1 MSVPHISR
9 RRVLL
14 GAGAAGIAATGLAS
28 SANAARPLASPTL
41 MTGYVEVNNYS
52 VGNVAKY
59 ELAGGGNVFDIGLI
73 FAANINYD
81 GQRAYLYNN
90 PQVQA
95 QLDAA
100 DVHIRPAQAK
110 GIKIL
115 LSVLGNH
122 QGAGFANSPDRAAA
136 EAFADQLADV
146 VNGCG
151 LDGIDLDDEW
161 SNYGANGTGQPNDFS
176 FVYLLQA
183 LRERLPDKLITLYFI
198 GPTSE
203 RLSYGGVN
211 AGDLL
216 DYAWNPLLRHLGC
229 PRRARPRQ
237 AFAGACGHQ
246 HPGHLLLD
254 RRQPRLPHRLP
265 ELRRLQHLQ
274 PRRRRRER
282 LPLHR
287 HPQPV
292 RQSDRLHRLTWASVS
307 SKVGGSALPRS
318 WPPTLLGGSSRLS
331 PESRTAFGRRLRRP
345 LRGP

>member
-9 RRVLL
+9 RHMLL
-14 GAGAAGIAATGLAS
+14 GAGAAAIGATAATGLAP
-28 SANAARPLASPTL
+28 SAGAARPLASPTL

-52 VGNVAKY
+52 IGNVAKY

-81 GQRAYLYNN
+81 AVGQRAYLYNN

-122 QGAGFANSPDRAAA
+122 QGAGFANFPDRASA
-136 EAFADQLADV
+136 EAFADQLADAV
-146 VNGCG
+146 TRYG
-151 LDGIDLDDEW
+151 LDGIDFDDEW

-183 LRERLPDKLITLYFI
+183 LRSRLPDKLITLYYI
-198 GPTSE
+198 GPSSQ

-216 DYAWNPLLRHLGC
+216 DYAWNPYYGTWGVPNVPGLGK
-229 PRRARPRQ
+229 
-237 AFAGACGHQ
+237 
-246 HPGHLLLD
+246 
-254 RRQPRLPHRLP
+254 P
-265 ELRRLQHLQ
+265 ELAPAAINIQGT
-274 PRRRRRER
+274 
-282 LPLHR
+282 
-287 HPQPV
+287 
-292 RQSDRLHRLTWASVS
+292 SASTAASLASRTVS
-307 SKVGGSALPRS
+307 QGYGVFNTYNLGSADAS
-318 WPPTLLGGSSRLS
+318 AYLS
-331 PESRTAFGRRLRRP
+331 NVTRNLYGKATVYTG
-345 LRGP
+345 

>member
-9 RRVLL
+9 RHMLL
-14 GAGAAGIAATGLAS
+14 GAGAAAIGATAATGLGLGS
-28 SANAARPLASPTL
+28 SAGAARPLASPTL

-122 QGAGFANSPDRAAA
+122 QGAGFANFPDRASA
-136 EAFADQLADV
+136 EAFADQLAAAV
-146 VNGCG
+146 TRYG
-151 LDGIDLDDEW
+151 LDGIDFDDEW

-176 FVYLLQA
+176 FVYLVQA
-183 LRERLPDKLITLYFI
+183 LRERLPDKLITLYYI
-198 GPTSE
+198 GPSSQ

-211 AGDLL
+211 VGDLL
-216 DYAWNPLLRHLGC
+216 DYAWNPYYGTWGVPNVPGLGK
-229 PRRARPRQ
+229 
-237 AFAGACGHQ
+237 
-246 HPGHLLLD
+246 
-254 RRQPRLPHRLP
+254 P
-265 ELRRLQHLQ
+265 ELGPAAINIQGT
-274 PRRRRRER
+274 
-282 LPLHR
+282 
-287 HPQPV
+287 
-292 RQSDRLHRLTWASVS
+292 SSSTAASLASRTVS
-307 SKVGGSALPRS
+307 QGYGVFNTYNLGSADAS
-318 WPPTLLGGSSRLS
+318 AYLS
-331 PESRTAFGRRLRRP
+331 TVTRNLYGKGTVYVG
-345 LRGP
+345 

>member
-9 RRVLL
+9 RRMLL
-14 GAGAAGIAATGLAS
+14 GAGAAAIGATGAVTGLATA
-28 SANAARPLASPTL
+28 ANAARPLASPTL

-122 QGAGFANSPDRAAA
+122 QGAGFANFPDRAAA
-136 EAFADQLADV
+136 EAFADQLASV
-146 VNGCG
+146 VTRYG
-151 LDGIDLDDEW
+151 LDGIDFDDEW

-176 FVYLLQA
+176 FVYLLEA
-183 LRERLPDKLITLYFI
+183 LRSRIPDKLITLYFI
-198 GPTSE
+198 GPSAS

-216 DYAWNPLLRHLGC
+216 DYAWNPYYGTWGVPDVPGLGKASLA
-229 PRRARPRQ
+229 PAAINIQGTSASTAASLASRTVSQ
-237 AFAGACGHQ
+237 GYGVFNTYNLGS
-246 HPGHLLLD
+246 
-254 RRQPRLPHRLP
+254 
-265 ELRRLQHLQ
+265 
-274 PRRRRRER
+274 
-282 LPLHR
+282 
-287 HPQPV
+287 
-292 RQSDRLHRLTWASVS
+292 SDASVY
-307 SKVGGSALPRS
+307 
-318 WPPTLLGGSSRLS
+318 LS
-331 PESRTAFGRRLRRP
+331 TVTRNLYGKATVYTG
-345 LRGP
+345 

>member
-9 RRVLL
+9 RRILL
-14 GAGAAGIAATGLAS
+14 GAGAAAIGATTGLGLAT
-28 SANAARPLASPTL
+28 SANAARPSRSRTL
-41 MTGYVEVNNYS
+41 MTGYVEVNNHS
-52 VGNVAKY
+52 IGNVAKY

-81 GQRAYLYNN
+81 GQQAYLYNN

-100 DVHIRPAQAK
+100 DLHIRPAQAK

-122 QGAGFANSPDRAAA
+122 QGAGFANFPDRAAA

-146 VNGCG
+146 VTRYG
-151 LDGIDLDDEW
+151 LDGIDFDDEW

-176 FVYLLQA
+176 FVYLVQA

-216 DYAWNPLLRHLGC
+216 DYAWNPYYGTWGVPDVPGLGKAELA
-229 PRRARPRQ
+229 PAAIDMQ
-237 AFAGACGHQ
+237 A
-246 HPGHLLLD
+246 
-254 RRQPRLPHRLP
+254 
-265 ELRRLQHLQ
+265 
-274 PRRRRRER
+274 
-282 LPLHR
+282 
-287 HPQPV
+287 
-292 RQSDRLHRLTWASVS
+292 TS
-307 SKVGGSALPRS
+307 SSTAANLA
-318 WPPTLLGGSSRLS
+318 
-331 PESRTAFGRRLRRP
+331 SRTVAQGYGVFNTYNLGDADASAYLSVVTQN
-345 LRGP
+345 LRGKATAYTG

>member
-9 RRVLL
+9 RRMLL
-14 GAGAAGIAATGLAS
+14 GAGAAAIGATGAVTGLATA
-28 SANAARPLASPTL
+28 ANAARPLASPTL

-59 ELAGGGNVFDIGLI
+59 ELTGGGNVFDIGLI

-122 QGAGFANSPDRAAA
+122 QGAGFANFPDRAAA
-136 EAFADQLADV
+136 EAFADQLAAV
-146 VNGCG
+146 VTRYG
-151 LDGIDLDDEW
+151 LDGIDFDDEW

-176 FVYLLQA
+176 FVYLLEA
-183 LRERLPDKLITLYFI
+183 LRSRIPDKLITLYFI
-198 GPTSE
+198 GPSAS

-216 DYAWNPLLRHLGC
+216 DYAWNPYYGTWGVPDVPGLGK
-229 PRRARPRQ
+229 PALAPAAINIQGTSSSTAASLAAR
-237 AFAGACGHQ
+237 
-246 HPGHLLLD
+246 
-254 RRQPRLPHRLP
+254 
-265 ELRRLQHLQ
+265 
-274 PRRRRRER
+274 
-282 LPLHR
+282 
-287 HPQPV
+287 
-292 RQSDRLHRLTWASVS
+292 TVS
-307 SKVGGSALPRS
+307 QGYGVFNTYNL
-318 WPPTLLGGSSRLS
+318 GSSDASAYLS
-331 PESRTAFGRRLRRP
+331 TVTRNLYGKATVYTG
-345 LRGP
+345 

>member
-1 MSVPHISR
+1 MSVPHITR
-9 RRVLL
+9 RRMLL
-14 GAGAAGIAATGLAS
+14 GAGAAGLAATGFAS
-28 SANAARPLASPTL
+28 AANAARPLAPPTL

-95 QLDAA
+95 QLDA

-122 QGAGFANSPDRAAA
+122 QGAGFANFPDRAAA

-146 VNGCG
+146 VNRYG
-151 LDGIDLDDEW
+151 LDGIDFDDEW

-176 FVYLLQA
+176 FVYLLEA
-183 LRERLPDKLITLYFI
+183 LRSRIPDKLITLYFI
-198 GPTSE
+198 GPTAE

-216 DYAWNPLLRHLGC
+216 DYAWNPYYGTWGVPDVPGLGK
-229 PRRARPRQ
+229 PSLAPAAINIQ
-237 AFAGACGHQ
+237 GTSSSTA
-246 HPGHLLLD
+246 
-254 RRQPRLPHRLP
+254 
-265 ELRRLQHLQ
+265 
-274 PRRRRRER
+274 
-282 LPLHR
+282 
-287 HPQPV
+287 
-292 RQSDRLHRLTWASVS
+292 ASLASRTVS
-307 SKVGGSALPRS
+307 QGYGVFNTYNLGSADAS
-318 WPPTLLGGSSRLS
+318 AYLS
-331 PESRTAFGRRLRRP
+331 TVTRNLYGKATVYTG
-345 LRGP
+345 

>member
-9 RRVLL
+9 RRMLL
-14 GAGAAGIAATGLAS
+14 GAGAAAIGATSAATGLGLAT

-122 QGAGFANSPDRAAA
+122 QGAGFANFPDRAAA

-146 VNGCG
+146 VNRYG
-151 LDGIDLDDEW
+151 LDGIDFDDEW

-183 LRERLPDKLITLYFI
+183 LRSRIPDKLITLYFI

-203 RLSYGGVN
+203 RLSYGGIN

-216 DYAWNPLLRHLGC
+216 DYAWNPYYGTWGVPDVPGLGK
-229 PRRARPRQ
+229 PSLAPAAINIQ
-237 AFAGACGHQ
+237 GTSSSTA
-246 HPGHLLLD
+246 
-254 RRQPRLPHRLP
+254 
-265 ELRRLQHLQ
+265 
-274 PRRRRRER
+274 
-282 LPLHR
+282 
-287 HPQPV
+287 
-292 RQSDRLHRLTWASVS
+292 ASLASRTVS
-307 SKVGGSALPRS
+307 QGYGVFNTYNLGSADAS
-318 WPPTLLGGSSRLS
+318 AYLS
-331 PESRTAFGRRLRRP
+331 TITRNLYGKATVYTG
-345 LRGP
+345 

>member
-9 RRVLL
+9 RRMLL
-14 GAGAAGIAATGLAS
+14 GAGAAGIAATGFAS
-28 SANAARPLASPTL
+28 AANAARPLASPTL

-52 VGNVAKY
+52 VANVAKY

-81 GQRAYLYNN
+81 GQRAYLYSN

-122 QGAGFANSPDRAAA
+122 QGAGFANFPDRAAA

-146 VNGCG
+146 VNRYG
-151 LDGIDLDDEW
+151 LDGIDFDDEW

-176 FVYLLQA
+176 FVYLLEA
-183 LRERLPDKLITLYFI
+183 LRSRLPDKLITLYFI
-198 GPTSE
+198 GPTAE

-216 DYAWNPLLRHLGC
+216 DYAWNPYYGTWGVPDVPGLGK
-229 PRRARPRQ
+229 PSLAPAAINIQ
-237 AFAGACGHQ
+237 GTSSSTA
-246 HPGHLLLD
+246 
-254 RRQPRLPHRLP
+254 
-265 ELRRLQHLQ
+265 
-274 PRRRRRER
+274 
-282 LPLHR
+282 
-287 HPQPV
+287 
-292 RQSDRLHRLTWASVS
+292 ASLASRTVS
-307 SKVGGSALPRS
+307 QGYGVFNTYNLGSADA
-318 WPPTLLGGSSRLS
+318 SSYLS
-331 PESRTAFGRRLRRP
+331 TVTRNLYGKATVYTG
-345 LRGP
+345 

>member
-9 RRVLL
+9 RRMLL
-14 GAGAAGIAATGLAS
+14 GAGAAGLAATGLAT
-28 SANAARPLASPTL
+28 SANAARPLAPPTL
-41 MTGYVEVNNYS
+41 MTGYVEVNSYS

-122 QGAGFANSPDRAAA
+122 QGAGFANFPDRAAA

-146 VNGCG
+146 VNRYG
-151 LDGIDLDDEW
+151 LDGIDFDDEW

-176 FVYLLQA
+176 FVYLLEA
-183 LRERLPDKLITLYFI
+183 LRSRLPDKLITLYYI
-198 GPTSE
+198 GPSAS

-216 DYAWNPLLRHLGC
+216 DYAWNPYYGTWGVPDVPGLGK
-229 PRRARPRQ
+229 PSLAPAAINIQ
-237 AFAGACGHQ
+237 GTSSSTA
-246 HPGHLLLD
+246 
-254 RRQPRLPHRLP
+254 
-265 ELRRLQHLQ
+265 
-274 PRRRRRER
+274 
-282 LPLHR
+282 
-287 HPQPV
+287 
-292 RQSDRLHRLTWASVS
+292 ASLASRTVS
-307 SKVGGSALPRS
+307 QGFGVFNTYNLGSADAS
-318 WPPTLLGGSSRLS
+318 AYLS
-331 PESRTAFGRRLRRP
+331 TVTRNLYGKATVYTG
-345 LRGP
+345 